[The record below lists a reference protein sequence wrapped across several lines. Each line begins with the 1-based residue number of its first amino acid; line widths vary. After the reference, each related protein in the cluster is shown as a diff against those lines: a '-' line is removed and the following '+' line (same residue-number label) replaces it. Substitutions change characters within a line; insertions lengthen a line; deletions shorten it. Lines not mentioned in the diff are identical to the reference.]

1 MTKSTFLRYLPAR
14 LKPFGNPAVWAP
26 LAVFTLLS
34 VFIWEWRKNPDWFN
48 RQPVTTINPAS
59 NLTPE
64 ERARLSEMG
73 NLDALIEGSG
83 VSGDADTVTS
93 QISPGSPVL
102 PEGEEGEA
110 TLAGE
115 GTSFENPFTQYENEY
130 RFGGAANPAAALGSA
145 GSTIIPS
152 DAIAPTSSANNAAG
166 NRRTNSSARPTFD
179 FGDGLVNP
187 AAPNTNS
194 VLSEAL
200 NRQLTTGSSLQGNP
214 ATSTQASDANN
225 GSSSATVN
233 PPRSSRSSGNAIN
246 LPVAPP
252 AAQSPGSAIPNT
264 FIPTT
269 PDMSP
274 PVGSTGYQAPA
285 SSSLPAFNQAPPQ
298 ATQNPFNRVRAQQQ
312 PTSSGNA
319 TPNTRATPIPNGS
332 SQSETLYTAPAF
344 TQPDQG
350 RAINPRR

>member
-83 VSGDADTVTS
+83 VSSDADAVTS
-93 QISPGSPVL
+93 QINPGSPVL
-102 PEGEEGEA
+102 PESEEGEA
-110 TLAGE
+110 TPSGE
-115 GTSFENPFTQYENEY
+115 GTRFDNPFTQYENEY
-130 RFGGAANPAAALGSA
+130 RFGGAANPAAAI

-152 DAIAPTSSANNAAG
+152 EAIAPTSSANNTAG
-166 NRRTNSSARPTFD
+166 NRRINPSARSTFD

-194 VLSEAL
+194 VLSQAL
-200 NRQLTTGSSLQGNP
+200 NRQLAAESSQQDNS
-214 ATSTQASDANN
+214 ANSTQAFDTGN
-225 GSSSATVN
+225 GSSSATFN
-233 PPRSSRSSGNAIN
+233 PPRSSSSSGNTIN

-252 AAQSPGSAIPNT
+252 AARSPGSAIPNT

-285 SSSLPAFNQAPPQ
+285 SSSLPAFNQALPQ
-298 ATQNPFNRVRAQQQ
+298 ATQNPFNRVRTQQR

-319 TPNTRATPIPNGS
+319 MPNTRATPIPNGS
-332 SQSETLYTAPAF
+332 SQSETLYTAPTS